1 MTVYARIIKCSGGNA
16 THYEKKKLIHS
27 FWVTNESIR
36 LRIVENGRTYVITHL
51 SDLEE
56 LFPGNELLSD
66 KV

>member
-1 MTVYARIIKCSGGNA
+1 MN
-16 THYEKKKLIHS
+16 KLIHS
-27 FWVTNESIR
+27 FWVTNGSIR
-36 LRIVENGRTYVITHL
+36 LRTVENGRTNEITHL

>member
-1 MTVYARIIKCSGGNA
+1 MYVLQNA
-16 THYEKKKLIHS
+16 PEEMQVI
-27 FWVTNESIR
+27 TNEQINPLILDNEWIR
-36 LRIVENGRTYVITHL
+36 LRTVENGRTNVIIHL